1 MKYDEKIIHRMK
13 RIEGQVRGVL
23 KMMEE
28 EKECK
33 EVVSQLSAA
42 KSALDRTSAVIVSQ
56 NLEQRIRNDEDSGEN
71 SEELINEAVKLLVK
85 SR

>member
-13 RIEGQVRGVL
+13 RIEGQVKGVL

-33 EVVSQLSAA
+33 DVVSQLSAA
-42 KSALDRTSAVIVSQ
+42 KSALERTSAVIVSQ
-56 NLEQRIRNDEDSGEN
+56 NLEQRIRNEEDSGEN